1 MTSPAAPSP
10 TLLTLPTEIFEN
22 ILPFLRQQ
30 DLIQCVRVSQAWNGA
45 IVPYLWQTLDI
56 RFREQLKRFL
66 TSETQQALA
75 KNAKFVRTL
84 HIIGNKLYHRFLPF
98 QQTLMA
104 EPGDAQ
110 TGESSVGLFT
120 NLRTLELH
128 YLGHPEGDHDLSIV
142 ALVQQNPSLRRLKI
156 DVKMDPMTLMSII
169 TKYAPNLHDLDLSVV
184 TWRGD
189 VKALLENLP
198 ACIRTVRLRDVHH
211 RASGNIGQA
220 SSVESGVSSS
230 TIMQHHALESFSIG
244 GNFEGQDE
252 NILIPFLKSCSR
264 NLKSFGGK
272 RSIRFFRNAKIA
284 SALSDLGIFYPQL
297 SRDSLPPDASD
308 ADVARTISLNPNC
321 TSIDLNLRSVGPL
334 AAAAIVDNCERL
346 EVLDIMKRGTSGLL
360 GSHLQAILSKATGL
374 RRLRAHRLLA
384 TDNISAEGILSSEW
398 ATTSLTHVGF
408 KINVPRVNDNMLSNN
423 TDVIQSSRD
432 TQRQVLRRFG
442 QQTNLRMMVIGGMVF
457 TPAITHQRNCL
468 EMTLESGLDELVN
481 LKDLELLH
489 IRHMDH
495 RVGVP
500 ELEWMNQN
508 LPNLRQLIGIRDS
521 LIPPSSE
528 VQQWLQTH
536 RPEWR

>member
-10 TLLTLPTEIFEN
+10 TILTLPTEIFES
-22 ILPFLRQQ
+22 ILPFLRQE

-75 KNAKFVRTL
+75 KNANFVRTL
-84 HIIGNKLYHRFLPF
+84 HIIGNKLYHRLLPF
-98 QQTLMA
+98 QLTLMA

-110 TGESSVGLFT
+110 TGESSIGLFT

-128 YLGHPEGDHDLSIV
+128 YLGHPE
-142 ALVQQNPSLRRLKI
+142 ALRRLKI
-156 DVKMDPMTLMSII
+156 DVKMDPMALMSII

-198 ACIRTVRLRDVHH
+198 ECIRTVRLRDVHH
-211 RASGNIGQA
+211 MASGNTGQA
-220 SSVESGVSSS
+220 SSAESGVSSS
-230 TIMQHHALESFSIG
+230 TITQHHALESFSIG
-244 GNFEGQDE
+244 GNLEGQDE

-284 SALSDLGIFYPQL
+284 SALSELGIFYPQL

-334 AAAAIVDNCERL
+334 AAAAIVDNCECL

-481 LKDLELLH
+481 LKDLELLD

-508 LPNLRQLIGIRDS
+508 LPNLRQLIGVRDS

-536 RPEWR
+536 RPEWK